1 MLEAKYTSKKKV
13 EVRVNNFVVYT
24 DMPVEAGGENS
35 APNPF
40 EMFMASF
47 IACQAVFAMAFME
60 KKGLD
65 KKELSFRAEPVFDD
79 KGLITKMTTIVKIP
93 ADFPKEEEAVFINVL
108 KSCKVGKHLTFEKEI
123 LLERALS

>member
-1 MLEAKYTSKKKV
+1 MLEAKYTGKKKV

-24 DMPVEAGGENS
+24 DMPVDFGGESS

-47 IACQAVFAMAFME
+47 IACQAVFAMNFVE
-60 KKGLD
+60 KNGM
-65 KKELSFRAEPVFDD
+65 KKEDFSFRAEPVFDD

-93 ADFPKEEEAVFINVL
+93 ANFPKDKEDYFINVL
-108 KSCKVGKHLTFEKEI
+108 KTCKVGKHTNFEKEI
-123 LLERALS
+123 LLERAL